1 MREQNLS
8 IIRFIIVYFFLA
20 ILVGTNI
27 FAQDVEPRRW
37 TPLPL
42 GIHVLGAGYGLTDGD
57 IFFDPLL
64 QVEDVT
70 VQVNSFIVQYVQ
82 PFKIGKKLAR
92 LDVLIPYS
100 TARWDGLLVGV
111 PTTVKRNGFS
121 DPRLRFSLNLIGP
134 NAIGPK
140 EMMEYMSSHPVNT
153 IVGVSLA
160 ITLPLGQYFED
171 KLLNLGSNR
180 FVFRPQIGMVHSRRS
195 WSFELTGSVFL
206 YTNNTNFA
214 SGKTK
219 KQDPI
224 FALQTHL
231 IKRFNPK
238 AWASLS
244 FGYGLG
250 GQSIVS
256 NQSNND
262 ARGNLLLSPAFGY
275 SITRKQALKVAFIRL
290 ESLKDI
296 GADTNS
302 FVIAWSTVF

>member
-1 MREQNLS
+1 MR
-8 IIRFIIVYFFLA
+8 IAIVYIFLTL
-20 ILVGTNI
+20 IVGANT

-42 GIHVLGAGYGLTDGD
+42 GIHVLGGGYGHTNGE

-70 VQVNSFIVQYVQ
+70 VKINSFIIQYVQ
-82 PFKIGKKLAR
+82 PFKLGNKLAR

-160 ITLPLGQYFED
+160 VTLPLGQYFED

-180 FVFRPQIGMVHSRRS
+180 FVFRPQIGMVHSWGN
-195 WSFELTGSVFL
+195 WSYELTGSVFL
-206 YTNNTNFA
+206 FSNNNDFA
-214 SGKTK
+214 NESTK
-219 KQDPI
+219 KQDPV
-224 FALQTHL
+224 FAIQTHL
-231 IKRFNPK
+231 IKRFK
-238 AWASLS
+238 KKIWASFSL
-244 FGYGLG
+244 GYGLG
-250 GQSIVS
+250 GQSLV
-256 NQSNND
+256 NKQPNND
-262 ARGNLLLSPAFGY
+262 ERGDILGSLALGFPLVK
-275 SITRKQALKVAFIRL
+275 TQAVKIAFIRS
-290 ESLKDI
+290 ETVKNI
-296 GADTNS
+296 GADSNS
-302 FVIAWSTVF
+302 FVIGWSTVF

>member
-1 MREQNLS
+1 MR
-8 IIRFIIVYFFLA
+8 IAIVYIFL
-20 ILVGTNI
+20 LLLYSNNL

-37 TPLPL
+37 TPMPL
-42 GIHVLGAGYGLTDGD
+42 GIHVLGVGYAYTNGD

-70 VQVNSFIVQYVQ
+70 VKVNSFIVQYVQ
-82 PFKIGKKLAR
+82 PFKLGNKLAR
-92 LDVLIPYS
+92 LDVSLPYS

-160 ITLPLGQYFED
+160 ITLPLGQYFDE
-171 KLLNLGSNR
+171 KILNLGSNR
-180 FVFRPQIGMVHSRRS
+180 FIFRPQIGMVHNWGN
-195 WSFELTGSVFL
+195 WSYELTGSVFF
-206 YTNNTNFA
+206 YTNNNNFA
-214 SGKTK
+214 NGKTK

-231 IKRFNPK
+231 IRRFNPK
-238 AWASLS
+238 IWASLS

-250 GQSIVS
+250 GQSIV
-256 NQSNND
+256 NNLSNND
-262 ARGNLLLSPAFGY
+262 ERGNLLGSLAFGY
-275 SITRKQALKVAFIRL
+275 SLTKKQALKVAFIRL
-290 ESLKDI
+290 DSLKDI
-296 GADTNS
+296 GADTNT
-302 FVIAWSTVF
+302 FVLAWSTVF